1 MICLKLKRRFSM
13 KFSETGFRCLYKR
26 FSYFPWCD
34 IIKKVVA
41 DSELIEDADGVLVYG
56 YIDAEA
62 GMSFEVLCCAKIK
75 NEGEFSFFHKFEET
89 RIVLRAG
96 SVRDEEFV
104 LVADGDDE
112 SLCEY
117 FSDALD
123 GMKFFE
129 VDDVVEQTRYFEFLD
144 EFRHELYPDD
154 VLVHICKDDMKPEG
168 CWVRIKGIDENCL
181 VGELLNEP
189 DQELGYHM
197 GDELRFSIYH
207 LDDEQ
212 SFLVSVE

>member
-1 MICLKLKRRFSM
+1 M

-26 FSYFPWCD
+26 YSFFPWCD
-34 IIKKVVA
+34 TIKRVVA

-56 YIDAEA
+56 YIDVEA

-75 NEGEFSFFHKFEET
+75 DEGEFSFFNKFEET

-96 SVRDEEFV
+96 SIRDEEFI

-112 SLCEY
+112 SLCGY
-117 FSDALD
+117 FSDTLES
-123 GMKFFE
+123 MKFYA
-129 VDDVVEQTRYFEFLD
+129 VDEVVEQTRCFEFLD

-154 VLVHICKDDMKPEG
+154 VLVHIFKEDMKPEG
-168 CWVRIKGIDENCL
+168 CWVSIKGIDGNCL
-181 VGELLNEP
+181 VGQLLNEP
-189 DQELGYHM
+189 DQELGYHV

-212 SFLVSVE
+212 RFLVNVE